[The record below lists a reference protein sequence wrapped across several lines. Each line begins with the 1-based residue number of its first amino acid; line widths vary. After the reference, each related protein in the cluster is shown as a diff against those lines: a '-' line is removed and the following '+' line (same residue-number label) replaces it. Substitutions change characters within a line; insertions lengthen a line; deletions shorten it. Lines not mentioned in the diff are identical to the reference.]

1 MSLVSGKVILDAAN
15 EGGYAVGAFNI
26 NNMEILQAAKGQR
39 TFDLFRSYFSGQ
51 QLYTHYEEVLG
62 VIARPVRSV
71 YKCAL

>member
-1 MSLVSGKVILDAAN
+1 
-15 EGGYAVGAFNI
+15 
-26 NNMEILQAAKGQR
+26 MEILQAAKGQR